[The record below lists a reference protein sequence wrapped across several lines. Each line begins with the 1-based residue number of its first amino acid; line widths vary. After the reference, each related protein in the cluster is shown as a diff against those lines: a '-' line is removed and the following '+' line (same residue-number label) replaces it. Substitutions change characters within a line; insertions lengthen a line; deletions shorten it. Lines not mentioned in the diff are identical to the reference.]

1 MSAKQFNNSKTEVM
15 KKSIPLMLWLILC
28 LSNPSLYAQ
37 VTYTGL
43 GKDYTQRMD
52 EILANVNKTPV
63 TTGILYDRV
72 MSFSDLDWLK
82 ENASITNSNYLH
94 FIQSWSEIHRAS
106 YNPVFPN
113 LESLK
118 SNINANTNA
127 NMVDLGVINTKINY
141 IDFGTPNMPSLTA
154 SNGLLYNVNGI
165 NPFLEKQVTVIS
177 PLKESVQS
185 GSVTFRL
192 QPSFMLQLTGL
203 PIKTLVANFGNGTPY
218 TLISNSAITG
228 TSPTIDF
235 PTSGNK
241 TFTFS
246 VTYTNNA
253 TETLTATMNV
263 NVPTIAI
270 PMGTATLF
278 PLEEDFVGAAGIAT
292 TTTGNIPFKGYNE
305 TSATNGTLEYRT
317 YYNKVTNNG
326 SEKSKIKKEIIILDG
341 YDPGDGR
348 KIYQQSSGYTADKSS
363 LYELMGY
370 DDDDNN
376 PNTISVNLVEKL
388 RNAPYGFD
396 VTLVNFPN
404 GADYIERNA
413 MALVALIKRENAKLT
428 ANGSSEQ
435 IVIMGP
441 SMGGLVSR
449 YALAYMEKN
458 NIPHNTRL
466 WASFDSSH
474 LGANIPIAAQ
484 ENLYFYGYKA
494 RKDQAKTKFD
504 ENFRSPAARQ
514 MLIEQLDYIQENP
527 PYSTDLMPNGSVPN
541 GGNNNTNFRQQFIS
555 NLNSNGALGSS
566 GFPQNLRKIAIINGT
581 TNGTKTNYENQL
593 FLELAAF
600 KIVKYGKISHT
611 NPADFPTFQQNYST
625 PTTEILNKISTFECY

>member
-1 MSAKQFNNSKTEVM
+1 
-15 KKSIPLMLWLILC
+15 MLWLIFC
-28 LSNPSLYAQ
+28 FSNPALYAQ
-37 VTYTGL
+37 VTYSGL

-52 EILANVNKTPV
+52 EILTNVNKTPI

-82 ENASITNSNYLH
+82 ENESITNSNYQH
-94 FIQSWSEIHRAS
+94 FIQSWSELYRAS

-118 SNINANTNA
+118 SSINANTNA

-141 IDFGTPNMPSLTA
+141 IDYGTPNKPSLTA
-154 SNGLLYNVNGI
+154 SNGLLYNVNNI
-165 NPFLEKQVTVIS
+165 NPFMEKQVTIIS

-185 GSVTFRL
+185 SSITFRL
-192 QPSFMLQLTGL
+192 QPSFILQLTGL
-203 PIKTLVANFGNGTPY
+203 PIKTLVANFGNDTSY

-235 PTSGNK
+235 PTSGIK
-241 TFTFS
+241 TFTFTA
-246 VTYTNNA
+246 TYTNNA

-278 PLEEDFVGAAGIAT
+278 QLEEDFVGTAGIAT
-292 TTTGNIPFKGYNE
+292 TTNGNIPFKGYNE
-305 TSATNGTLEYRT
+305 TYATNGTLEYRT

-348 KIYQQSSGYTADKSS
+348 KIYPGSFGYTSEKSS
-363 LYELMGY
+363 LYELMAY
-370 DDDDNN
+370 DDK
-376 PNTISVNLVEKL
+376 TISSSSINLVEKL

-413 MALVALIKRENAKLT
+413 MALVALIKRENTKLA
-428 ANGSSEQ
+428 ANGSTEQ
-435 IVIMGP
+435 IVMMGP

-466 WASFDSSH
+466 WASFDSPH

-555 NLNSNGALGSS
+555 NLNSNGSSGSS
-566 GFPQNLRKIAIINGT
+566 GFP
-581 TNGTKTNYENQL
+581 
-593 FLELAAF
+593 
-600 KIVKYGKISHT
+600 
-611 NPADFPTFQQNYST
+611 
-625 PTTEILNKISTFECY
+625 